1 MEVLRL
7 VTPMHPAAAPLLAG
21 LRHEYTQLYGPHAAS
36 ELDLYSVFE
45 FLPPGGAF
53 IVLEVDGVTVAG
65 GALRRL
71 AAGVGEIKRM
81 WTAPHH
87 RGRGYARRILAA
99 LEAAAVRRGYH
110 TLRLETGDAMDA
122 AIGLYGSAGYEPIP
136 SYGEHWGADPRCR
149 SFEKRLDGA
158 YDLAT
163 DELDRREI
171 LVRKMLEHHPLDA
184 GLRQAA

>member
-1 MEVLRL
+1 VNLRL
-7 VTPMHPAAAPLLAG
+7 VTSTHPAAAPLLAG
-21 LRHEYTQLYGPHAAS
+21 LRHEYMQVYGPEAVS
-36 ELDLYSVFE
+36 DLDRYSTFE
-45 FLPPGGAF
+45 FLPPSGAF
-53 IVLEVDGVTVAG
+53 IVLETDGMTVAG

-71 AAGVGEIKRM
+71 EPGVGEIKRM
-81 WTAPHH
+81 RTAPAA
-87 RGRGYARRILAA
+87 RGRGYGRRVLAA

-110 TLRLETGDAMDA
+110 TVRLETGDRLDA
-122 AIGLYGSAGYEPIP
+122 AIGLYESAGYARI
-136 SYGEHWGADPRCR
+136 SGYGLWGTDPRAI

-171 LVRKMLEHHPLDA
+171 LVREMLKHHPLDA

>member
-1 MEVLRL
+1 MDVLRL
-7 VTPMHPAAAPLLAG
+7 VTPSHPAAAPLLAG
-21 LRHEYTQLYGPHAAS
+21 LRHDYTQAYGPDVAT
-36 ELDLYSVFE
+36 EVDRYSTFE
-45 FLPPGGAF
+45 FLPPSGAF

-81 WTAPHH
+81 WTAPTH
-87 RGRGYARRILAA
+87 RGRGYGRRVLVA
-99 LEAAAVRRGYH
+99 LEAAAARRGYH
-110 TLRLETGDAMDA
+110 TLRLSTGDALEA
-122 AIGLYGSAGYEPIP
+122 AVGLYRSAGYEPIP
-136 SYGEHWGADPRCR
+136 AYGEDWGADPRCR

-184 GLRQAA
+184 GLRKAA